1 VATPPKRPPK
11 AKKSPAK
18 GGRGRFASFMRL
30 LGKALLGLFLFSIA
44 MVLIYRFVPIPVT
57 ILQLTRCV
65 QQFQDGKPI
74 KLQKDWEPIEN
85 ISNRLQLAVVCSE
98 DQKFP
103 HHNGF
108 DIEAIEKALKRNK
121 KGKKLRGA
129 STISQQ
135 TAKNVFLWEGRTW
148 LRKGLEVYFTGL
160 IELLWGKE
168 RILEVYLN
176 VIEMGDGI
184 YGAQAASRAY
194 FKKDAKDLSRQEAAL
209 LVAVLPSPRK
219 YSVTRPGPYMYKRQ
233 SWVLGQMAQ
242 WGGVLDL
249 DAPAPKEK

>member
-1 VATPPKRPPK
+1 M
-11 AKKSPAK
+11 AKKTVAK
-18 GGRGRFASFMRL
+18 KPSVGKKSGGGWARKLFRAVW
-30 LGKALLGLFLFSIA
+30 KTLLGLFLFSIGL
-44 MVLIYRFVPIPVT
+44 VIVYRFVPIPVT

-65 QQFQDGKPI
+65 QQFQNDKPL

-103 HHNGF
+103 HHNGL
-108 DIEAIEKALKRNK
+108 DMEAIGKALKRNK

-148 LRKGLEVYFTGL
+148 VRKGLEVYFTGL

-194 FKKDAKDLSRQEAAL
+194 FKKDAKDLSRSEAAL

-233 SWVLGQMAQ
+233 GWVLGQMAQ
-242 WGGVLDL
+242 WGGKLDL
-249 DAPAPKEK
+249 DAPDPEEK

>member
-1 VATPPKRPPK
+1 M
-11 AKKSPAK
+11 AKKASAAAKKPAGK
-18 GGRGRFASFMRL
+18 KTGGGLVRRIFRGIM
-30 LGKALLGLFLFSIA
+30 KVLLGLFLFSIV
-44 MVLIYRFVPIPVT
+44 MVVVYRFVPVPVT
-57 ILQLTRCV
+57 ILQLSRCV
-65 QQFQDGKPI
+65 EQVVDGKPL
-74 KLQKDWEPIEN
+74 KLNKDWEPIEN

-103 HHNGF
+103 HHYGF
-108 DIEAIEKALKRNK
+108 DIERIEKALKKNK

-135 TAKNVFLWEGRTW
+135 TAKNVFLWESRTW
-148 LRKGLEVYFTGL
+148 VRKGLEVYFTAL
-160 IELLWGKE
+160 IELIWGKE

-184 YGAQAASRAY
+184 YGAQAASQAY
-194 FKKDAKDLSRQEAAL
+194 FNKDAKKLTKAEAAL

-233 SWVLGQMAQ
+233 GWVLGQMAQ
-242 WGGVLDL
+242 WGGKLDL
-249 DAPAPKEK
+249 DAPAPEEK

>member
-1 VATPPKRPPK
+1 M
-11 AKKSPAK
+11 AKKAVVKKPAAGK
-18 GGRGRFASFMRL
+18 KSRG
-30 LGKALLGLFLFSIA
+30 LGHTIVRGVVKTMLGLFLFSIGLVI
-44 MVLIYRFVPIPVT
+44 MYRFVPIPVT

-65 QQFQDGKPI
+65 QQFQDDKPI
-74 KLQKDWEPIEN
+74 KLQKAWEPIEN
-85 ISNRLQLAVVCSE
+85 ISNKLQLAVVCSE

-108 DIEAIEKALKRNK
+108 DIQAIGKALERNK
-121 KGKKLRGA
+121 KGKQLRGA

-176 VIEMGDGI
+176 VIEMGDGV
-184 YGAQAASRAY
+184 YGAQAASKTY
-194 FKKDAKDLSRQEAAL
+194 FNKDAKNLNKSEAAL

-233 SWVLGQMAQ
+233 AWVLKQMAQ

-249 DAPAPKEK
+249 DAPEPKEK

>member
-1 VATPPKRPPK
+1 M
-11 AKKSPAK
+11 AKKAVVKKPATGK
-18 GGRGRFASFMRL
+18 KSGGLGRRILRGVL
-30 LGKALLGLFLFSIA
+30 KTILGLFLFSIGL
-44 MVLIYRFVPIPVT
+44 VIVYRFVPIPVT

-65 QQFQDGKPI
+65 QQIQNDKPL

-148 LRKGLEVYFTGL
+148 FRKGLEVYFTGL

-194 FKKDAKDLSRQEAAL
+194 FKKDAKNLSRQEAAL

-233 SWVLGQMAQ
+233 AWVLGQMSQ

-249 DAPAPKEK
+249 DAPEPEEK

>member
-1 VATPPKRPPK
+1 M
-11 AKKSPAK
+11 AKKTAVKKPATGK
-18 GGRGRFASFMRL
+18 KTGGWERRILRGVL
-30 LGKALLGLFLFSIA
+30 KTILGLFLFSIGL
-44 MVLIYRFVPIPVT
+44 VIVYRFVPIPFT

-65 QQFQDGKPI
+65 QQIQNDKPI

-108 DIEAIEKALKRNK
+108 DIQAIEKALERNK

-148 LRKGLEVYFTGL
+148 LRKGLEVYFTAL
-160 IELLWGKE
+160 IELIWGKE

-194 FKKDAKDLSRQEAAL
+194 FNKDAKHLSKAEAAL
-209 LVAVLPSPRK
+209 LVAVLPNPRK
-219 YSVTRPGPYMYKRQ
+219 YSVTRPGPYMLKRQ
-233 SWVLGQMAQ
+233 AWVLGQMSQ

-249 DAPAPKEK
+249 DAPEPEEK